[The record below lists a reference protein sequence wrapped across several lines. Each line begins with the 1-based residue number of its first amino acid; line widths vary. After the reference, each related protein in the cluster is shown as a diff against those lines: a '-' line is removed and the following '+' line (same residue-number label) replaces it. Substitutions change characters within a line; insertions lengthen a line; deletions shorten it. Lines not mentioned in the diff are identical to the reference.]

1 MLSLRQ
7 LCGATTLLLSGQVAL
22 ADLGIQADN
31 VGMSSKKTSSLTPL
45 ECTFVT
51 HAMMLRFTQVG
62 GQDRR
67 CSHDGVL

>member
-1 MLSLRQ
+1 
-7 LCGATTLLLSGQVAL
+7 VAL

-31 VGMSSKKTSSLTPL
+31 VGMSSPKNLIICFR
-45 ECTFVT
+45 CTLVT
-51 HAMMLRFTQVG
+51 HAMMVRFTQVG